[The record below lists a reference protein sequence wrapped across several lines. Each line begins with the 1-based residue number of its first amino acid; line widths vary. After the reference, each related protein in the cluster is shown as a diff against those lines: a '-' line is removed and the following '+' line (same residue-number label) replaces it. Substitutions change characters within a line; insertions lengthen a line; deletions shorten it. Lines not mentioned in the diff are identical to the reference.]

1 MGQKLIV
8 GISDWKVGRGDD
20 VLVTYALG
28 SCIGTCIYD
37 RTTGISGLSHI
48 MLPDSTAIIDG
59 HATRMKFA
67 DTAIPDMID
76 KMKMMGASP
85 STMRAKIAGGAVM
98 FQTSNSRFNIGERNI
113 EAVKAV
119 LSRLRIPI
127 LAEDV
132 GLNYGRTMT
141 FWAENGAVEIS
152 STIMGK
158 KMI

>member
-1 MGQKLIV
+1 MGQKLII

-20 VLVTYALG
+20 MLITYALG

-37 RTTGISGLSHI
+37 RTTGIAGMSHI

-59 HATRMKFA
+59 HTTRMKFA
-67 DTAIPDMID
+67 DTAIPDMVER
-76 KMKMMGASP
+76 MKAMGANP
-85 STMRAKIAGGAVM
+85 GAMKAKIAGGAVM
-98 FQTSNSRFNIGERNI
+98 FQTSNQKFNIGQRNI
-113 EAVKAV
+113 EAVKST
-119 LSRLRIPI
+119 LSKLRIPI

-132 GLNYGRTMT
+132 GLNYGRTMS

>member
-1 MGQKLIV
+1 MGQKHII

-59 HATRMKFA
+59 HTTRMKFA
-67 DTAIPDMID
+67 DTALPDMVER
-76 KMKMMGASP
+76 MKAMGANP
-85 STMRAKIAGGAVM
+85 GAMKAKIAGGAVM
-98 FQTSNSRFNIGERNI
+98 FQTSNQKFNIGQRNV
-113 EAVKAV
+113 EAVKAA
-119 LSRLRIPI
+119 LAKLRIPI
-127 LAEDV
+127 IAEDT